1 MPIYNKN
8 EIDEIVFELR
18 NNKAAIIP
26 TDTQIGI
33 MSLDDK
39 LIYKIKKRSK
49 KKKIVLFIESIKYVI
64 NPSEKFKKLANKFWP
79 GELTL
84 IENGIS
90 YRIPNSK
97 IILEI
102 LSKVG
107 KAYCSSANISNSDPI
122 LNISDAIK
130 EFEHMKNKIILVDIE
145 NKGNNISSTIYDVDN
160 NIILREGKIKKED
173 IERCLNGKLS

>member
-1 MPIYNKN
+1 MPVYSKN

-33 MSLDDK
+33 LSLDDK

-49 KKKIVLFIESIKYVI
+49 KKKIVLFVESIQYVN

-84 IENGIS
+84 IENKIS
-90 YRIPNSK
+90 YRIPNSET
-97 IILEI
+97 ILKI
-102 LSKVG
+102 LSKIG
-107 KAYCSSANISNSDPI
+107 KAYCSSANISNSNPI
-122 LNISDAIK
+122 LNVNDAIK
-130 EFEHMKNKIILVDIE
+130 EFEHMKHKLILVDIE
-145 NKGNNISSTIYDVDN
+145 NNGNNISSTIYDIDN
-160 NIILREGKIKKED
+160 NIVLREGEIKKED
-173 IERCLNGKLS
+173 IEGYLNGKLY